1 MISLARALS
10 FNGLANAFHIAAING
25 GRHVAPLFAGGTVF
39 VAGDSGVTAVD
50 AATGRPRWTRDLRA
64 QSVNGGILDGTTV
77 WVQATDRATPRDR
90 LWRVDAR
97 TGHVTGSLT
106 LPEFGAASVVAVGKQ
121 VWTMSVGGDLQVA
134 LKKG

>member
-1 MISLARALS
+1 
-10 FNGLANAFHIAAING
+10 
-25 GRHVAPLFAGGTVF
+25 

-64 QSVNGGILDGTTV
+64 ERVNNGTFDGTTV
-77 WVQATDRATPRDR
+77 WVQATDRATTRDR
-90 LWRVDAR
+90 LWRIDAR
-97 TGHVTGSLT
+97 TSHVTGSLT
-106 LPEFGAASVVAVGKQ
+106 LPEFGAESVVAVGKQ